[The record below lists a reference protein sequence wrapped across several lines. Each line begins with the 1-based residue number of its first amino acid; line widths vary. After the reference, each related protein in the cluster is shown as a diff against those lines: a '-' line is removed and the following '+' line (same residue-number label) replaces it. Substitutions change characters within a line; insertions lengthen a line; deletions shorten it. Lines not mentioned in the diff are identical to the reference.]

1 MLIQTNVI
9 QFGGLMLKLTRF
21 ADYGVVLMTHIAGTK
36 ETVRSAQSLAEA
48 TGIPLPTVS
57 KLLSMFGRGGLLQ
70 AVRGAKGGF
79 RLARDAQEIS
89 VADII
94 GVVDGPIALTQ
105 CLEAGSSVCEL
116 ELLCPSRYAWGTIN
130 RAVRQALENLS
141 VADLL
146 LPVAGPHE
154 AWEIRQRLEKEG
166 PAPTQHEMVRA
177 RAAID

>member
-1 MLIQTNVI
+1 
-9 QFGGLMLKLTRF
+9 MLKLTRF
-21 ADYGVVLMTHIAGTK
+21 ADYGVVLMTHIAGSR
-36 ETVRSAQSLAEA
+36 EPVRSAQSLAEA

-57 KLLSMFGRGGLLQ
+57 KLLSTFARGGLLQ
-70 AVRGAKGGF
+70 AVRGAHGGF

-105 CLEAGSSVCEL
+105 CLEAGTSVCEL

-130 RAVRQALENLS
+130 RAVRNTLENLS

-146 LPVAGPHE
+146 FPLPGPFGVWDVAKRGGGAEPST
-154 AWEIRQRLEKEG
+154 ATDDVADTR
-166 PAPTQHEMVRA
+166 AA
-177 RAAID
+177 RATIE

>member
-1 MLIQTNVI
+1 
-9 QFGGLMLKLTRF
+9 MLKLTRF
-21 ADYGVVLMTHIAGTK
+21 ADYGVVLMTHIAGSK
-36 ETVRSAQSLAEA
+36 DAVRSAQSLAEA

-57 KLLSMFGRGGLLQ
+57 KLLSMFARGGLLQ
-70 AVRGAKGGF
+70 AVRGARGGF

-130 RAVRQALENLS
+130 RAVRETLENLS
-141 VADLL
+141 VAELL
-146 LPVAGPHE
+146 FPPAGPFE
-154 AWEIRQRLEKEG
+154 AAGIPERGRNDAAKATLR
-166 PAPTQHEMVRA
+166 EMARPRA
-177 RAAID
+177 TID